1 MFFYFC
7 SVVYKHTMSVR
18 LTNIAICN
26 NVGVLYYVVEVKF
39 CKIL

>member
-7 SVVYKHTMSVR
+7 SIIYKHTMSMKFI
-18 LTNIAICN
+18 NFAIGT
-26 NVGVLYYVVEVKF
+26 NVGVLYYVAELKF